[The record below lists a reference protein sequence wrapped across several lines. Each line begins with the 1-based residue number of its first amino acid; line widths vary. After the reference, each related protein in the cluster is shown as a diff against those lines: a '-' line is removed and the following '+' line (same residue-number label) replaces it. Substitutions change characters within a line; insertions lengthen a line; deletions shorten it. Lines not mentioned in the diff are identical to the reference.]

1 MGIETALVALTAAT
15 AANTAYTAYSGN
27 QAARRQKTAA
37 RAAATQAEAAQRQS
51 EREFNRANQ
60 KRPNVAAMMTANR
73 AAGSGG
79 VSGTFLT
86 GTGGAPATGGMLGR
100 TSLLGS

>member
-1 MGIETALVALTAAT
+1 MADPVTWLAVAAT
-15 AANTAYTAYSGN
+15 ASTANSIYSGN

>member
-51 EREFNRANQ
+51 EREFNRMNQ

-79 VSGTFLT
+79 IGGTFLT

>member
-1 MGIETALVALTAAT
+1 MADPVTWLAIATTASTASSI
-15 AANTAYTAYSGN
+15 YSGN

-51 EREFNRANQ
+51 EREFNRMNQ